1 MQQHGAERSCN
12 EKIKYHETGKGIL
25 ATESGWR
32 VGGATEEQER
42 LAGERGGF
50 PLPL

>member
-1 MQQHGAERSCN
+1 MQQHGAKRSCN
-12 EKIKYHETGKGIL
+12 EKIKHHGTGKGIP
-25 ATESGWR
+25 ATEPGWR
-32 VGGATEEQER
+32 VGDATEEQEH